1 MIKLELKVE
10 QASEIKGVV
19 KAPPSKSYT
28 HRALMVAC
36 LAEGESRLQDPLY
49 SADTMATLEACQVLG
64 CEVKIEDDRCTV
76 QGTGGDLKTPGN
88 VLDLKNSGTT
98 LRFLTTMASLTPGC
112 TVLTG
117 DDSLRGRPMQDL
129 LDSLSML
136 GVKAYSTRNNG
147 LPPMVITSGFPGG
160 KGEIKGDISSQ
171 YISSILLS
179 APYAQNPVDLQV
191 VGDFK
196 SRPYVE
202 MTLDIMGKFGVNCQQ
217 GAGNQFH
224 QDKQTYQSQ
233 DYTIEGDYSSASY
246 LLGAAAIL
254 EGEVTVRNLFKDSKQ
269 GDKIIVDILKSMGA
283 NIIVKEDQVTVKGTM
298 EQDIITKSSKDKSAK
313 SESDKSAKYGTDKS
327 TKFSSDKS
335 TKSVSDMSAGNV
347 TSDLLVTSNLQ
358 GIEVNLENSPDLLP
372 TVAALAAVA
381 RGTSHIMGVEHARFK
396 ETDRV
401 HTMALELTK
410 LGVQLKEEPDGLIIQ
425 GGACGGGVVKSHG
438 DHRLVM
444 ALTMVG
450 LLTGDV
456 CIKDADAHQ
465 VSFPNFPQVM
475 VSLGCPIKII

>member
-1 MIKLELKVE
+1 VELKVE
-10 QASEIKGVV
+10 KASKIKGVV

-36 LAEGESRLQDPLY
+36 LAEGEARLQDPLY
-49 SADTMATLEACQVLG
+49 SADTMATLEACQALG
-64 CEVKIEDDRCTV
+64 CEVKVEDDHCTV
-76 QGTGGDLKTPGN
+76 QGTGGDLKTPGD

-98 LRFLTTMASLTPGC
+98 LRFLSTMTSLTPGC

-136 GVKAYSTRNNG
+136 GVKAYSTRKNG

-160 KGEIKGDISSQ
+160 EGEIKGDVSSQ

-202 MTLDIMGKFGVNCQQ
+202 MTLDIMGKFGVSCQQ
-217 GAGNQFH
+217 GPGNQFH
-224 QDKQTYQSQ
+224 MDKQTYQAR

-246 LLGAAAIL
+246 LLSAGAIL
-254 EGEVTVRNLFKDSKQ
+254 EGEVTVQNLFKDSKQ
-269 GDKIIVDILKSMGA
+269 GDKIILDILKGMGA
-283 NIIVKEDQVTVKGTM
+283 NIIVNEDQVTVKGTV
-298 EQDIITKSSKDKSAK
+298 DPDRSN
-313 SESDKSAKYGTDKS
+313 ESRN
-327 TKFSSDKS
+327 FRP
-335 TKSVSDMSAGNV
+335 AGNV
-347 TSDLLVTSNLQ
+347 TSDLLTSNLQ
-358 GIEVNLENSPDLLP
+358 AIEVNLENSPDLLP

-381 RGTSHIMGVEHARFK
+381 QGTSHIMGVEHARFK

-401 HTMALELTK
+401 HTMALELAK

-425 GGACGGGVVKSHG
+425 GGARSGRVESHG

-444 ALTMVG
+444 ALTLVG

-456 CIKDADAHQ
+456 CIKDAAAHQ

-475 VSLGCPIKII
+475 VGLGCPMEII

>member
-1 MIKLELKVE
+1 MELVIQVELKVE
-10 QASEIKGVV
+10 KASEIKGVV

-28 HRALMVAC
+28 HRALLVAC
-36 LAEGESRLQDPLY
+36 LAEGESYLRDPLY
-49 SADTMATLEACQVLG
+49 SADTLATLEACQSLG
-64 CEVKIEDDRCTV
+64 CTVEVEDELCTV
-76 QGTGGDLKTPGN
+76 QGTAGDIKTPGD

-98 LRFLTTMASLTPGC
+98 LRFLTTMTSLAPEC

-129 LDSLSML
+129 LDSLQKL

-147 LPPMVITSGFPGG
+147 LPPMVIKNGFYGG
-160 KGEIKGDISSQ
+160 ETEIKGDVSSQ

-179 APYAQNPVDLQV
+179 APYAQNPVDLRV

-202 MTLDIMGKFGVNCQQ
+202 MTLDIMEKFGVHCQQ
-217 GAGNQFH
+217 EPGNQFH
-224 QDKQTYQSQ
+224 LDKQTYQAR

-246 LLGAAAIL
+246 LLSTAAIL
-254 EGEVTVRNLFKDSKQ
+254 NGEVTVQNLFSESKQ
-269 GDKIIVDILKSMGA
+269 GDKIILDILRRMGA
-283 NIIVKEDQVTVKGTM
+283 NISVKEDQVTVKGTIASNK
-298 EQDIITKSSKDKSAK
+298 ENNKSKNN
-313 SESDKSAKYGTDKS
+313 ESHNR
-327 TKFSSDKS
+327 S
-335 TKSVSDMSAGNV
+335 TKSQNI
-347 TSDLLVTSNLQ
+347 TLPNTCDLQ
-358 GIEVNLENSPDLLP
+358 AIDVNLENSPDLLP

-381 RGTSHIMGVEHARFK
+381 QGTSHITGVEHARFK

-401 HTMALELTK
+401 HTMALELGK
-410 LGVQLKEEPDGLIIQ
+410 LGVKVTEERDGLIIQ
-425 GGACGGGVVKSHG
+425 GGARGGVVESHD

-450 LLTGDV
+450 LLTGGV
-456 CIKDADAHQ
+456 RITGAAAHR

-475 VSLGCPIKII
+475 ESLGCPIKII

>member
-1 MIKLELKVE
+1 VINVELKVE

-49 SADTMATLEACQVLG
+49 SADTMATLEACQALG
-64 CEVKIEDDRCTV
+64 CEVEVEDDHCIV
-76 QGTGGDLKTPGN
+76 QGTGGDLETPGD

-98 LRFLTTMASLTPGC
+98 LRFLTTITCLTPGC

-160 KGEIKGDISSQ
+160 RSEIKGDVSSQ

-191 VGDFK
+191 IGDFK

-202 MTLDIMGKFGVNCQQ
+202 MTLDIMDKFGVPCQQ
-217 GAGNQFH
+217 RPGNQFH
-224 QDKQTYQSQ
+224 LEKQTYQAR

-246 LLGAAAIL
+246 LLGAAALL
-254 EGEVTVRNLFKDSKQ
+254 EGDITVHNLFKGSKQ
-269 GDKIIVDILKSMGA
+269 GDKIIVDILEDMGA
-283 NIIVKEDQVTVKGTM
+283 NLIVKEDQVTVKGTL
-298 EQDIITKSSKDKSAK
+298 EPDKNTKSINYKSSRSGIDDSTKSS
-313 SESDKSAKYGTDKS
+313 
-327 TKFSSDKS
+327 
-335 TKSVSDMSAGNV
+335 NV
-347 TSDLLVTSNLQ
+347 TGDLLFTSNLQ

-372 TVAALAAVA
+372 TVAALAAVSQ
-381 RGTSHIMGVEHARFK
+381 GTSHIMGVEHARYK

-410 LGVQLKEEPDGLIIQ
+410 LGVQLKEEPDGLIIR
-425 GGACGGGVVKSHG
+425 GGAHGGEVESHS

-444 ALTMVG
+444 ALTLVG
-450 LLTGDV
+450 LLTGDMR
-456 CIKDADAHQ
+456 IKNAASHQ

-475 VSLGCPIKII
+475 MGLGCPVEII

>member
-1 MIKLELKVE
+1 MIKVELKVE
-10 QASEIKGVV
+10 QASEIKGMV

-49 SADTMATLEACQVLG
+49 SADTMATLEACQALG
-64 CEVKIEDDRCTV
+64 CEVEVENDRCTIH
-76 QGTGGDLKTPGN
+76 GTGGDLKTPGN

-160 KGEIKGDISSQ
+160 KGEIKGDVSSQ

-202 MTLDIMGKFGVNCQQ
+202 MTLDIMDKFGVNCQK

-246 LLGAAAIL
+246 LLSAAAIL

-283 NIIVKEDQVTVKGTM
+283 NIIVKKDQLTVKGTM
-298 EQDIITKSSKDKSAK
+298 GQDMRTKSS
-313 SESDKSAKYGTDKS
+313 
-327 TKFSSDKS
+327 
-335 TKSVSDMSAGNV
+335 NV
-347 TSDLLVTSNLQ
+347 TNDLLFTSNLQ

-381 RGTSHIMGVEHARFK
+381 QGTSHIMGVEHARFK

-401 HTMALELTK
+401 HTMALELAK

-425 GGACGGGVVKSHG
+425 GGARGGVVKSHG

-444 ALTMVG
+444 ALTLVG

-456 CIKDADAHQ
+456 RIKGAAAHQ

-475 VSLGCPIKII
+475 VGLGCPIKII